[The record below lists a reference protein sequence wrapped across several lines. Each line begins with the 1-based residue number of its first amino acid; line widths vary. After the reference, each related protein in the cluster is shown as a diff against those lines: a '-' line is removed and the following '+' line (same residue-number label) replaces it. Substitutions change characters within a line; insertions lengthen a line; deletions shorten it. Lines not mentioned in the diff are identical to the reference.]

1 MYVVLTSLLLLCLGL
16 ELPSLS
22 WLDRLKLA
30 GLAATS
36 LATSTLNI
44 LALKVEEAGRV
55 ALVDRCS
62 AVVIAF
68 LSQVLCPLQPPPAPP
83 QTLLYGNIPDPLT
96 WAGLALVLTAMV
108 ATGARKLVAA
118 RYLIPCP
125 HQAFIQGGRETG
137 SARAWSSR

>member
-16 ELPSLS
+16 ELPSLP

-68 LSQVLCPLQPPPAPP
+68 LSQVLIPPAPP
-83 QTLLYGNIPDPLT
+83 QTLLYGNMPDALT
-96 WAGLALVLTAMV
+96 WAGLVLVLTAML
-108 ATGARKLVAA
+108 ATGARKLLAA
-118 RYLIPCP
+118 RSLTPCTHQRSIP
-125 HQAFIQGGRETG
+125 GGRRTG
-137 SARAWSSR
+137 SART